1 MTCPNCGSDQVVF
14 PVPDAVHDHLPDD
27 RPAATI
33 CTHCLYVGP
42 ADDAPA
48 DYPDLS
54 STVSDAFP
62 DDGETA
68 AVLASLLA
76 LLDRLVLHR
85 QDADAVATEAESHGV
100 DVLLFLDR
108 LAADDTLDPHFDVTR
123 RREQL
128 QQLI

>member
-1 MTCPNCGSDQVVF
+1 MTCSDCGGNQVVF
-14 PVPDAVHDHLPDD
+14 PVPDAVRDHLPDD

-33 CTHCLYVGP
+33 CTHCLRVGP

-48 DYPDLS
+48 DYPDFT
-54 STVSDAFP
+54 TVSDVFP
-62 DDGETA
+62 NDAETA

-85 QDADAVATEAESHGV
+85 QDADDIAAEAEARGV
-100 DVLLFLDR
+100 DVLLILDR
-108 LAADDTLDPHFDVTR
+108 LAADDSLDPHFDVTR

>member
-1 MTCPNCGSDQVVF
+1 MTCPDCGGDQLVF
-14 PVPDAVHDHLPDD
+14 PVPDAVREYLPDD
-27 RPAATI
+27 RPAAAI
-33 CTHCLYVGP
+33 CTNCLRVFP
-42 ADDAPA
+42 EDDAPA
-48 DYPDLS
+48 DYPDFS
-54 STVSDAFP
+54 AVSDAFP

-85 QDADAVATEAESHGV
+85 QDADAVAAEAESRGV
-100 DVLLFLDR
+100 DALLFLDR
-108 LAADDTLDPHFDVTR
+108 LAADDSLDPHFDVTR

>member
-1 MTCPNCGSDQVVF
+1 MTCPDCGSDQVVF
-14 PVPDAVHDHLPDD
+14 PVPDAVRDHLPDD
-27 RPAATI
+27 RPAAAI
-33 CTHCLYVGP
+33 CANCLRVFP
-42 ADDAPA
+42 EDDAPT
-48 DYPDLS
+48 DYPDFS
-54 STVSDAFP
+54 AVSDAFP
-62 DDGETA
+62 DDGETS

-85 QDADAVATEAESHGV
+85 QDADAVATEAESRGV

-108 LAADDTLDPHFDVTR
+108 LAADDSLDPHFDVTR